1 MIQHVSIGAR
11 DIAASKV
18 FYDAIFAPLGYT
30 RRGTSDTWLGYGKD
44 RVEFSVRLSAT
55 PVPSDPDSGLHFCF
69 VAPTRASVAELHTAA
84 LAHGGKDN
92 GAPGLRVHFSPTY
105 YSAYVID
112 PDGYR
117 LEVYCGA
124 EA

>member
-1 MIQHVSIGAR
+1 MIQHVSIGA
-11 DIAASKV
+11 
-18 FYDAIFAPLGYT
+18 
-30 RRGTSDTWLGYGKD
+30 SDTWLGYGKD
-44 RVEFSVRLSAT
+44 RVELSVRLSAS
-55 PVPSDPDSGLHFCF
+55 PVPSDPSSGLHFCF
-69 VAPTRASVAELHTAA
+69 VAPTRASVAELHAA
-84 LAHGGKDN
+84 GVAHGGKDN
-92 GAPGLRVHFSPTY
+92 GRPGPRVHVSPTY